1 MSILR
6 PILFG
11 SLITLVL
18 SGMPLPAAAQDDN
31 AAPPKPCSSEEV
43 SQFDFWIGEWN
54 LTWAD
59 TGKGTNTIRRV
70 LDDCVV
76 MEDFDSTPVMAL
88 KGWSVSTFDANAG
101 KWKQTWVDNQ
111 GSYLD
116 FVGGME
122 GDRMILS
129 KSAVFNGQET
139 HLRMVWYDI
148 QHDEFQWN
156 WERSLD
162 GGKEWQVL
170 WNIHY
175 VRKSDG

>member
-1 MSILR
+1 MSDLR
-6 PILFG
+6 IVVFG
-11 SLITLVL
+11 FIVTVAL
-18 SGMPLPAAAQDDN
+18 SAVPLRAMAQDDN
-31 AAPPKPCSSEEV
+31 ALPPPPCSSEEV
-43 SQFDFWIGEWN
+43 AQFDFWVGEWN

-59 TGKGTNTIRRV
+59 TGKGSNTIRRV

-76 MEDFDSTPVMAL
+76 LEQFDSTPVMAL

-111 GSYLD
+111 GGYLD

-122 GDRMILS
+122 NDRMVLAR
-129 KSAVFNGQET
+129 SATYQGKEVHQ
-139 HLRMVWYDI
+139 RMVWYDI
-148 QHDEFQWN
+148 QHDEFYWN

-162 GGKEWQVL
+162 GGEEWQVL
-170 WNIHY
+170 WKIHY

>member
-1 MSILR
+1 MTGLR
-6 PILFG
+6 LFVLG
-11 SLITLVL
+11 MAITVALL
-18 SGMPLPAAAQDDN
+18 AGPPPARAQEGD
-31 AAPPKPCSSEEV
+31 AAPPPPCSSKEV

-76 MEDFDSTPVMAL
+76 LENFDSTPVAAL
-88 KGWSVSTFDANAG
+88 KGWSVSTFDVRVGN
-101 KWKQTWVDNQ
+101 WKQTWVDNQ
-111 GSYLD
+111 GGYLD

-129 KSAVFNGQET
+129 RTAENEGQKI
-139 HLRMVWYDI
+139 HQRMVWYDI
-148 QHDEFQWN
+148 HHDQFDWN
-156 WERSLD
+156 WERSTD

-170 WNIHY
+170 WKIHY